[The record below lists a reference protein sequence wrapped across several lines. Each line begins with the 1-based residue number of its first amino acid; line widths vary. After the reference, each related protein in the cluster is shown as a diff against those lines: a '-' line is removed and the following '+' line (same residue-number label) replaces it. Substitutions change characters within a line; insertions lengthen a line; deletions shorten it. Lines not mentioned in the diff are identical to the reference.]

1 MLELH
6 GRGEAP
12 PEPAEEP
19 PQTSTA
25 EHSRAVCRVHQDQQ
39 EAGRLAGE
47 PERPTAPSA
56 ARAHREG
63 SEGQVSPG
71 FGGRTQIAPP
81 CRRNATR
88 VGRRTMGP
96 AGGTDLGE
104 ERGCR
109 GQQVRRPAANWAA
122 RRSELRGVQRTG
134 RGDGVRVDRCVPV
147 VQALG
152 GGRAR

>member
-1 MLELH
+1 M
-6 GRGEAP
+6 
-12 PEPAEEP
+12 
-19 PQTSTA
+19 
-25 EHSRAVCRVHQDQQ
+25 
-39 EAGRLAGE
+39 
-47 PERPTAPSA
+47 
-56 ARAHREG
+56 
-63 SEGQVSPG
+63 SPG

-96 AGGTDLGE
+96 AGGPDLGE